1 MSSPLAKNNSLRDL
15 LDTALLIPPSRLTR
29 GAYRD
34 RHGRGARDA
43 MDAVG
48 ARDECTAS
56 GRRSR
61 VVLMPRRWYQLA
73 AMLTHCAG
81 DGDKKPITRES
92 TKQAV
97 KTIRAGKA
105 GLFRCTCGD

>member
-1 MSSPLAKNNSLRDL
+1 M
-15 LDTALLIPPSRLTR
+15 
-29 GAYRD
+29 
-34 RHGRGARDA
+34 RDA
-43 MDAVG
+43 VDAVG
-48 ARDECTAS
+48 ARDECTNQRTAKSCGLDAS
-56 GRRSR
+56 T
-61 VVLMPRRWYQLA
+61 LA
-73 AMLTHCAG
+73 FNLVTMLAHRTG